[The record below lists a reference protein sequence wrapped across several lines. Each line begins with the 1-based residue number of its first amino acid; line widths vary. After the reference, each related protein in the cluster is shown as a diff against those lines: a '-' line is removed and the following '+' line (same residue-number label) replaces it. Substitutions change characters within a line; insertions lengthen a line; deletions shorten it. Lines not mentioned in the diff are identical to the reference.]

1 MSRYLLDTNIVSNPV
16 KPAPSQALLDWLDRQ
31 NDEDL
36 FVSTLTLAEIW
47 RGIEQLP
54 AGKRR
59 REKQHWFAG
68 PNGPRGVFVGRILP
82 FDERAGLIWGRLM
95 ADGTKAGRPRGGLD
109 MILAATAEANACV
122 LVTDNEKHFAGLKF
136 LNPMRPRS

>member
-36 FVSTLTLAEIW
+36 FLSTLTLAEIW

-54 AGKRR
+54 AGKRH
-59 REKQHWFAG
+59 REKQRWFAG
-68 PNGPRGVFVGRILP
+68 PNGPQAVFVGRILP
-82 FDERAGLIWGRLM
+82 FDDRAGLIWGRLM
-95 ADGTKAGRPRGGLD
+95 ADGTKAGRPRSGLD
-109 MILAATAEANACV
+109 MILAATAQANACV

-136 LNPMRPRS
+136 LNPMRARS